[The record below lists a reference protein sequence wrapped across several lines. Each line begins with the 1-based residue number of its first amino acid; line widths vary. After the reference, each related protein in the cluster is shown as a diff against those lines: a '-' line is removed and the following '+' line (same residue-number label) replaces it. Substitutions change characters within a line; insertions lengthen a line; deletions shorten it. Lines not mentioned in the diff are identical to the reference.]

1 MNKAII
7 LDRFL
12 RKYHKQQ
19 WLKSVKVKKNIRRM
33 KEALIK
39 EGLLFVCN
47 NTLDYFK
54 MQVMDRALSNKGRL
68 ETAYDDARNRLIEIW
83 PTIDY
88 QQRNHLINLEL
99 FSLKESLPKF
109 ESETGVMIIIPF
121 FNELL
126 NSLYHKE
133 MVVFELPQFYKLY
146 KQFSKECVDP
156 MIYGIKPYHNG
167 FVDVEFV
174 AETQDRFVL
183 YDKVENIFFINDLKT
198 CVEYPLSEKTRPDE
212 ATVRLL
218 GESLIHQD
226 VSAFMDLCLQHDLLS
241 VKCAKKYAKVK
252 YPLIFTN
259 VRD

>member
-1 MNKAII
+1 MSKTIT

-12 RKYHKQQ
+12 QKYHRQK
-19 WLKSVKVKKNIRRM
+19 WLKSDKVKRNSCRL
-33 KEALIK
+33 KETLTK

-47 NTLDYFK
+47 NSADYLK
-54 MQVMDRALSNKGRL
+54 MQVLAKALSNKVRL
-68 ETAYDDARNRLIEIW
+68 ETAYDEARNRLIEIW

-99 FSLKESLPKF
+99 FSLKESLPRF
-109 ESETGVMIIIPF
+109 ESETGVMIMIPF

-156 MIYGIKPYHNG
+156 LIYGIRPYRSG
-167 FVDVEFV
+167 FVDVEFIT
-174 AETQDRFVL
+174 ENHDRFVM
-183 YDKVENIFFINDLKT
+183 YDKSENILFISDLKT
-198 CVEYPLSEKTRPDE
+198 CIEYPLYEKTRPDE
-212 ATVRLL
+212 STIKKL
-218 GESLIHQD
+218 GECLIHQD
-226 VSAFMDLCLQHDLLS
+226 ASGFMVLCLQHDLLS

-252 YPLIFTN
+252 TPLIFTN

>member
-1 MNKAII
+1 MNKTIT

-19 WLKSVKVKKNIRRM
+19 WLKSDKIKRNIRRM
-33 KEALIK
+33 KETLTK

-47 NTLDYFK
+47 NTADYFK
-54 MQVMDRALSNKGRL
+54 MQVMEKALSNKQRL
-68 ETAYDDARNRLIEIW
+68 ETAYDDARNQLIEIW

-99 FSLKESLPKF
+99 FSLKESMPKF
-109 ESETGVMIIIPF
+109 ESETGVMIMIPF

-146 KQFSKECVDP
+146 KQFVKECVDP
-156 MIYGIKPYHNG
+156 VIYGFRPYRSG
-167 FVDVEFV
+167 FVDVEYVF
-174 AETQDRFVL
+174 ENNDRFVM
-183 YDKVENIFFINDLKT
+183 YDKSENIFFLNDLKT
-198 CVEYPLSEKTRPDE
+198 CIEYPLYEKSNPDE
-212 ATVRLL
+212 SSIKEL
-218 GESLIHQD
+218 GKCLINQD

-241 VKCAKKYAKVK
+241 VKCAKKYSKVK

-259 VRD
+259 LQD

>member
-1 MNKAII
+1 MSKTIT

-12 RKYHKQQ
+12 RKYHRQQ
-19 WLKSVKVKKNIRRM
+19 WLKSDMIKKNIRRL
-33 KEALIK
+33 KETLTK

-47 NTLDYFK
+47 NAADYLK
-54 MQVMDRALSNKGRL
+54 MQVLAKALSNKGRL
-68 ETAYDDARNRLIEIW
+68 ETAYDEARNRLIEIW

-109 ESETGVMIIIPF
+109 ESESGVMIMIPF

-156 MIYGIKPYHNG
+156 MIYGIKPYRSG
-167 FVDVEFV
+167 FVDVEFII
-174 AETQDRFVL
+174 EDHNRFVL
-183 YDKVENIFFINDLKT
+183 YDKSEKIFLLCDLIT
-198 CVEYPLSEKTRPDE
+198 CIEYPLYEKTHPDE
-212 ATVRLL
+212 LAVKQL
-218 GESLIHQD
+218 GEYLIHKD
-226 VSAFMDLCLQHDLLS
+226 ASGFMDLCLQQDLLS

-252 YPLIFTN
+252 FPLIFTN